1 MGTISGAKIRI
12 KRVISSLGAT
22 LLKAVGEMGEGVA
35 VSGDRILVVEDDDEI
50 NGIICGFL
58 RSRGYVC
65 AGAYSGTEARMLIN
79 ARDFD
84 LILCDLMLPGIP
96 GEEVV
101 KIARTRGI
109 PLIVVSAKSDIADK
123 VSLLELGA
131 DDYLTKP
138 FDLEELGARVAVQL
152 RKSSVPTR
160 AESGKVQVGAWSI
173 DTMARTLSVDG
184 EEVPFTRIEYNI
196 LEVLALHPNRV
207 YTRPELFELAWG
219 VPYESDDNT
228 VNVHLSTLRSKL
240 KPSGTDRYIKT
251 VWGVGFKFVPEDRG

>member
-1 MGTISGAKIRI
+1 MS
-12 KRVISSLGAT
+12 
-22 LLKAVGEMGEGVA
+22 EG
-35 VSGDRILVVEDDDEI
+35 RILVVEDDDEI
-50 NGIICGFL
+50 NGIICESL

-65 AGAYSGTEARMLIN
+65 ADAYSGTEARMLLS

-84 LILCDLMLPGIP
+84 LVVCDLMLPGIP

-101 KIARTRGI
+101 KLARTRGI
-109 PLIVVSAKSDIADK
+109 PLIVVSAKTDIADK

-138 FDLEELGARVAVQL
+138 FDLEELGARIAVQL
-152 RKSSVPTR
+152 RKTAIPVR
-160 AESGKVQVGAWSI
+160 AECARTQVGAWSI
-173 DTMARTLSVDG
+173 DTMARALFVDG
-184 EEVPFTRIEYNI
+184 EEVSLTRIEYNI

-219 VPYESDDNT
+219 VPYASDDNT

-240 KPSGTDRYIKT
+240 KPSGTDCYIKT
-251 VWGVGFKFVPEDRG
+251 VWGVGFKLVPENRREHVRP